1 MLSYEEIVTIV
12 KMKRLEKFTP
22 FTITSPKELMK
33 RIEQI
38 KKDGYAVSVQE
49 RYLYT
54 AGIAAPCFVGT
65 NVIGSIGAI
74 GPAERIRA
82 TSIQKTGKTVKKIAE
97 RLSEELGYS
106 QKPAR
111 LPEIGKGLRTVK

>member
-1 MLSYEEIVTIV
+1 
-12 KMKRLEKFTP
+12 
-22 FTITSPKELMK
+22 
-33 RIEQI
+33 
-38 KKDGYAVSVQE
+38 
-49 RYLYT
+49 LYT